1 MKNKRI
7 LIVGGGYA
15 GVKAAKVLH
24 KKYKRSKDV
33 EITLV
38 DRNRFHTLMTELHEV
53 AGDRVPQASVKVS
66 YDRIFSGTSVH
77 VVHDE
82 IVDVDIDSKKVT
94 GKTGDYEWDRVLFAT
109 GGAPADFNIEGV
121 RDNTLSLWSIDDALL
136 IRQHLELTFRKAALE
151 RNLKK
156 RRQLMT
162 VVVAG
167 GGFTGVELVGE
178 LVEFLPV
185 LCQKYALPEDE
196 ITLIN
201 LEAMGHILGMLPED
215 MRAKAVS
222 YMEKKGVE
230 VRTNALITKATKS
243 AFHLKDGDVI
253 KAGTKV
259 WTCGVKGNCFTSCT
273 DLKEGKAGRKE
284 VDEFMRSPGHEDI
297 YIAGDGIWYLED
309 GKPVPQIV
317 EAAEQTAETA
327 AENISI
333 DIDIML
339 GKKSEEHHSYKGSYH
354 GFMVS
359 IGSKYAVSH
368 TGGISLQGFTAM
380 ALKHVVNMY
389 YLFTLAGLN
398 AVWAYFKHEILNIRN
413 GRSLIGS
420 FAEWKIPAYW
430 VLPLRVYI
438 GVMWLIQGIQKA
450 SGGWLD
456 KANDFVSVAAPGVD
470 AVSAAS
476 EEEVVEVVV
485 EVTKQAADAVAAAS
499 DAVAAAVDGA
509 VVEAAHYGQAMLA
522 EPWALYVWG
531 SQWTVNLAPFAFQ
544 TGIVVFEILIG
555 LAMIGGAFT
564 WLAAAA
570 SFVFSIMLIVGAMTD
585 ASIFW
590 YMVGALALMGGAG
603 RAFGL
608 DYWIMPFVKKWWN
621 GTKLARSTFLYV
633 GEPTIRK

>member
-1 MKNKRI
+1 MKNIKNI

-24 KKYKRSKDV
+24 KKYKRSKNV

-66 YDRIFSGTSVH
+66 YDRIFSGTSVN

-82 IVDVDIDSKKVT
+82 IVDVDLDGKKAV
-94 GKTGDYEWDRVLFAT
+94 GKTGEYKWDRVLFAT

-121 RDNTLSLWSIDDALL
+121 KDNTLSLWSIDDALL
-136 IRQHLELTFRKAALE
+136 IRRHLETTYRKAALE

-185 LCQKYALPEDE
+185 LCKKYALPEDE
-196 ITLIN
+196 TTLIN

-215 MRAKAVS
+215 MRTKAVS

-230 VRTNALITKATKS
+230 VKTNALITKATKS
-243 AFHLKDGDVI
+243 AFHLKDGEVI

-259 WTCGVKGNCFTSCT
+259 WTCGVKGNCFTNCT

-284 VDEFMRSPGHEDI
+284 VDSSMRSPGFDDI
-297 YIAGDGIWYLED
+297 YIAGDGIWFLED

-327 AENISI
+327 AHNIAV
-333 DIDIML
+333 DIDAML
-339 GKKSEEHHSYKGSYH
+339 GKNSGEHKAYKGSYH

-368 TGGISLQGFTAM
+368 TGGVSLKGFTAM

-398 AVWAYFKHEILNIRN
+398 SVWAYFKREILDIRH

-420 FAEWKIPAYW
+420 FAEWKVPVYW
-430 VLPLRVYI
+430 ILPLRVYI
-438 GVMWLIQGIQKA
+438 GVMWIIQGIQKA
-450 SGGWLD
+450 TGGWLNR
-456 KANDFVSVAAPGVD
+456 ANDFVSVALPGADV
-470 AVSAAS
+470 VSAAS
-476 EEEVVEVVV
+476 EEGEWVEG
-485 EVTKQAADAVAAAS
+485 AAEAVS
-499 DAVAAAVDGA
+499 GS
-509 VVEAAHYGQAMLA
+509 VVEAAHYAEAMLS
-522 EPWALYVWG
+522 EPWGLYVWV
-531 SQWTVNLAPFAFQ
+531 SQWTVNLAPYLFQ
-544 TGIVVFEILIG
+544 SGIVVFEILIG

-570 SFVFSIMLIVGAMTD
+570 SFIFSIMLIVGAMTD

-608 DYWIMPFVKKWWN
+608 DYWIMPFIKKWWN

-633 GEPTIRK
+633 GEPTIRKQR